1 VSDRIVP
8 GVRYLLPVF
17 VLVGLAGGVALAEVW
32 IAWRDPGLVSRDA
45 SGDEG
50 LHFYRFHPDVGLFH
64 KPGFT
69 GEHGGV
75 VYETNPKGLRG
86 PMVDTERVP
95 GRGRVVLLGDSLVWG
110 FGVSEGESLA
120 DAIASVRP
128 GVDVLN
134 FGVAGFGT
142 GQELMLLEAEA
153 LAYAPDRVV
162 LVFTLANDVED
173 SFYPDSAAS
182 YPANI
187 FHLVDGELRIDRF
200 SLSPWARLGLWLRH
214 NSYLV
219 ALVAQSRGR
228 EGGAANSVGE
238 SSVGKSN
245 LGRLHATDFE
255 GRAFAGRLS
264 YLDHPALEVRHQ
276 ARRGG
281 LLAPTA
287 ANHYKVE
294 LVKALIREMAR
305 VTHAAGAELSVA
317 LAPFRAQLGGDPVL
331 RANPLTAELRRFLE
345 AEGIEH
351 LDLLPVFIDS
361 GVPVARIFFDGMHF
375 SAEGNRMAGREIAEA
390 WIPAGVY
397 DSEADRSGTEPL
409 D

>member
-1 VSDRIVP
+1 
-8 GVRYLLPVF
+8 
-17 VLVGLAGGVALAEVW
+17 
-32 IAWRDPGLVSRDA
+32 
-45 SGDEG
+45 
-50 LHFYRFHPDVGLFH
+50 
-64 KPGFT
+64 
-69 GEHGGV
+69 
-75 VYETNPKGLRG
+75 
-86 PMVDTERVP
+86 
-95 GRGRVVLLGDSLVWG
+95 VVLLGDSLVWG

-120 DAIASVRP
+120 DTIASIRP
-128 GVDVLN
+128 SVDVLN

-173 SFYPDSAAS
+173 SFYPDSAAA

-187 FHLVDGELRIDRF
+187 FHLVNGELRVDRF
-200 SLSPWARLGLWLRH
+200 ALSPWARLGLWLRH
-214 NSYLV
+214 NSNIV
-219 ALVAQSRGR
+219 ALVAQSRDR
-228 EGGAANSVGE
+228 DSGGASSVGK

-264 YLDHPALEVRHQ
+264 YLDHPDLEARHQ

-305 VTHAAGAELSVA
+305 VTRAAGTELSVV
-317 LAPFRAQLGGDPVL
+317 LAPFRAQIGGDAVL
-331 RANPLTAELRRFLE
+331 RANPLTAELTRFLD
-345 AEGIEH
+345 AEGIDH
-351 LDLLPVFIDS
+351 LDLLPRLIDS
-361 GVPVARIFFDGMHF
+361 GVPVGRIFLDGMHF
-375 SAEGNRMAGREIAEA
+375 SAEGNRMVGREIAEA
-390 WIPAGVY
+390 WIPTGVY
-397 DSEADRSGTEPL
+397 DSPADRSGTETL